1 MGNEVKRGYIRYKE
15 LKEPIKS
22 GRKKYFA
29 NPLQAVEVKERKIS
43 DLLDIMAKTGFQ
55 GKKLGE
61 AASLWSE
68 MLGKKGLTIYLGYAG
83 SMSTTGQ
90 WKIVRWLIENRYI
103 DVLVSTGANI
113 SEDIFEAMGKTY
125 YCGTHMA
132 NDGELLDLRIDR
144 FYDVYADEFD
154 YRDLENLIQEFGYTL
169 DDKKIYSTREFLN
182 LFGKFLGDKGI
193 NSILTAAA
201 KHNVPVYSPG
211 LLDSGYGV
219 ALSLLKRQG
228 QFIRVDQTKDIEE
241 LATIAE
247 KSEKTGVVYIG
258 GGVPKDTIQLATV
271 TRALFAGGKD
281 EIPHEYAIQ
290 ITTDSPQWGGLSGCT
305 FEEAISWGKV
315 KKQEAGGK
323 YATVYCDAT
332 IAIPIIAHAINEKV
346 KKRSDPPNLKW
357 VFEHE

>member
-1 MGNEVKRGYIRYKE
+1 MENKAESKYIKYKE

-22 GRKKYFA
+22 GRKKYFSR
-29 NPLQAVEVKERKIS
+29 PLKAIEVNKRSIS
-43 DLLDIMAKTGFQ
+43 ELLNEMAGTGFQ

-61 AASLWSE
+61 VANIWSE

-83 SMSTTGQ
+83 SMSTPGQ

-125 YCGTHMA
+125 YQGTHMA
-132 NDGELLDLRIDR
+132 DDEELLDMRIDR
-144 FYDVYADEFD
+144 FYDIYADEFD

-169 DDKKIYSTREFLN
+169 DEKMVYSTREFLN
-182 LFGKFLGDKGI
+182 LFGKFLDCKGI
-193 NSILTAAA
+193 NSILAAA
-201 KHNVPVYSPG
+201 YKHNVPVYSPG

-228 QFIRVDQTKDIEE
+228 KFIRIDQTKDMEE

-247 KSEKTGVVYIG
+247 RSEKTGVVYVG

-271 TRALFAGGKD
+271 TKCLFKGGD
-281 EIPHEYAIQ
+281 EEIPHEYAIQ
-290 ITTDSPQWGGLSGCT
+290 LTTDSPQWGGLSGCT
-305 FEEAISWGKV
+305 FEEAISWGKI
-315 KKQEAGGK
+315 KKQGAGGK
-323 YATVYCDAT
+323 YAILYCDAT
-332 IAIPIIAHAINEKV
+332 IALPIIAHAINERV
-346 KKRSDPPNLKW
+346 QKRVDPPDLKW
-357 VFEHE
+357 VFSHE